1 MIKLGVKHIVLLL
14 AALIAGGC
22 TAVSHVPSVNSL
34 LLAEPEPT
42 SQRSQL
48 VIARYT
54 HILYEAPLSEEERA
68 ELLFQRGIAYDS
80 IGLNSLALLDYTEA
94 LRLKP
99 DMAEA
104 YNSVG
109 VHYTQ
114 EGQFLQ
120 AYEAFDSTLEINP
133 DYHFALLNRGIALYY
148 GGRSELAA
156 KDTLA
161 FLTKDASDPIRVL
174 WHYIAARQVD
184 ELTAFTQLREWRK
197 GLDNATWSTSIVD
210 FYLGEVDEAAVVAAL
225 ISDVQSQ
232 AQLNNRLCEAYFY
245 LGKYH
250 AHKGNKVTA
259 ANYFKLS
266 LSTNVHEYVEH
277 KFSRIELANI
287 RASNRM
293 QD

>member
-1 MIKLGVKHIVLLL
+1 MLRSITLMAIM
-14 AALIAGGC
+14 ALSAC
-22 TAVSHVPSVNSL
+22 TTVSQGPSVNSL

-42 SQRSQL
+42 SQRAQL

-54 HILYEAPLSEEERA
+54 HVLYQAPLNDEERA
-68 ELLFQRGIAYDS
+68 ELLFQRGIAYDA
-80 IGLNSLALLDYTEA
+80 IGLGSLALSDYTEA

-114 EGQFLQ
+114 EGQFMQ
-120 AYEAFDSTLEINP
+120 AYEAFDSTLEIDP

-161 FLTKDASDPIRVL
+161 FLAQDETDPIRVL
-174 WHYIAARQVD
+174 WHYIAGRQID
-184 ELTAFTQLREWRK
+184 ETSALEQLSERRK
-197 GLDNATWSTSIVD
+197 VLDDEKWSTSIVD
-210 FYLGEVDEAAVVAAL
+210 FYLGKVDEAAVVASL
-225 ISDVQSQ
+225 IRDVQSQ
-232 AQLNNRLCEAYFY
+232 TQLNNRLCEAYFY

-250 AHKGNKVTA
+250 AHKGNRVTA

-277 KFSRIELANI
+277 KFSRIELSNI
-287 RASNRM
+287 RSLSRQLEQN
-293 QD
+293 

>member
-1 MIKLGVKHIVLLL
+1 MLL
-14 AALIAGGC
+14 LIAGC
-22 TAVSHVPSVNSL
+22 TSAPQTPSVNSL
-34 LLAEPEPT
+34 LLAEPEPI
-42 SQRSQL
+42 SQRSQM

-54 HILYEAPLSEEERA
+54 HILYQAPLEDDERA

-80 IGLNSLALLDYTEA
+80 IGLSSLARVDYTEA

-114 EGQFLQ
+114 EGLFLQ

-148 GGRSELAA
+148 GGRSDLAA
-156 KDTLA
+156 RDTLA
-161 FLTKDASDPIRVL
+161 FLKHDESDPIRVL
-174 WHYIAARQVD
+174 WHYIAASKVDQEAALANLAQRRQS
-184 ELTAFTQLREWRK
+184 
-197 GLDNATWSTSIVD
+197 LDDATWSTSIVD
-210 FYLGEVDEAAVVAAL
+210 FYLGKIDEAAVVAAL

-250 AHKGNKVTA
+250 ANLGNRVTA

-266 LSTNVHEYVEH
+266 LSTNVHEYVEY
-277 KFSRIELANI
+277 KYARIELANI
-287 RASNRM
+287 RAESRK
-293 QD
+293 DR